1 MQLGMYCNKGMAN
14 GLSEYSSLSVDAAEE
29 MGDEVISNMQ
39 NSINKI
45 SAWANSGIE
54 SEPTIRPVIDMSEL
68 QRQAGSIGGMFNA
81 QAISVNADMA
91 AGISNRMYNASASQN
106 GSTTNNSYDQSTQ
119 TINNTFNIT
128 GDNPK
133 EIANEVSKILQHQ
146 VNRRSVTWA

>member
-1 MQLGMYCNKGMAN
+1 
-14 GLSEYSSLSVDAAEE
+14 
-29 MGDEVISNMQ
+29 
-39 NSINKI
+39 
-45 SAWANSGIE
+45 
-54 SEPTIRPVIDMSEL
+54 
-68 QRQAGSIGGMFNA
+68 MFNA

-91 AGISNRMYNASASQN
+91 AGISNRMYNASGSQN